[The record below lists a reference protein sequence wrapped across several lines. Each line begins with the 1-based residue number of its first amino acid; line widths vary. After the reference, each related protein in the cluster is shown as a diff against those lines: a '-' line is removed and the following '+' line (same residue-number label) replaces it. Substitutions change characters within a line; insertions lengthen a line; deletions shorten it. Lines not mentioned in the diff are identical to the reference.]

1 MSDITALITNNNL
14 NLPQEKITHLLSG
27 LKNKTIS
34 YLSPDKES
42 GCFLLYACGSSYEEI
57 AVKTSYPVDIIMLT
71 AIYYRWYEK
80 VVALGIIDTKNST
93 SELQKD
99 LLSTLLV
106 ATSVSIKKQLGD
118 VIAGRADPKFCPL
131 IPKTPQAL
139 KQLMDM
145 INEMNAPKEEVKPQ
159 TVIHG
164 TNVQVNMSEK
174 KVEPISTAKLKALES
189 F

>member
-1 MSDITALITNNNL
+1 MSDINALVVNNNL
-14 NLPQEKITHLLSG
+14 NLPQEKITNLLSG

-34 YLSPDKES
+34 YLSPDKET

-57 AVKTSYPVDIIMLT
+57 AIKTSYPVDIIMLT
-71 AIYYRWYEK
+71 AIYYRWWEK
-80 VVALGIIDTKNST
+80 VATLGIIDTNNST

-99 LLSTLLV
+99 LLNTLLV

-118 VIAGRADPKFCPL
+118 VIAGRIDAKHCPL
-131 IPKTPQAL
+131 IPKSPLAL

-164 TNVQVNMSEK
+164 TNVQVNMSEN